1 MHMADAL
8 LSPQVGATF
17 WAISGGAIAY
27 GARKL
32 KKDLDDRKVPLMGV
46 FGAFVFAA
54 QMINFTIPGTGSSG
68 HLGGGMIL
76 AILLGPYAGFLTLA
90 SVLFI
95 QALFFGDGG
104 LLALGCNI
112 FNVGFWT
119 CFVAYPLIYRRLVT
133 SDSSPRR
140 MMVAAVIST
149 LVAMQLGPFSVVME
163 TVLSRMSELPFT
175 SFVLLMQPIHLVIG
189 LVEGVVTAGF
199 VAFVRRTRPEI
210 LESTLSPRRPTQVSI
225 RRVSIGFG
233 VAALLIGGVFS
244 WFASTHPDGLEWSI
258 KRIYGRSSLPERSEK
273 TAEVLEGIQNKTTV
287 FPDYGFRD
295 RTPSAEGDIST
306 VGGGNGET
314 RSLINPGKTAAG
326 VVGATLALGLSVLL
340 GLLFKGRKKRTPR
353 DSAGISHSGIRT

>member
-27 GARKL
+27 SARKL
-32 KKDLDDRKVPLMGV
+32 KEDLDDRKIPLMGV
-46 FGAFVFAA
+46 FGAFVFAV

-90 SVLFI
+90 SVFFI

-119 CFVAYPLIYRRLVT
+119 CFVVYPLIYRRLVM

-140 MMVAAVIST
+140 MTVAAVIST

-163 TVLSRMSELPFT
+163 TVLSRISELPFT

-210 LESTLSPRRPTQVSI
+210 LESTLSSRRLRQISI
-225 RRVSIGFG
+225 WRASIGFG
-233 VAALLIGGVFS
+233 VAAFFIGGVFS
-244 WFASTHPDGLEWSI
+244 WFASTRPDGLEWSI
-258 KRIYGRSSLPERSEK
+258 TKIYGTSNLPGRSER
-273 TAEVLEGIQNKTTV
+273 TVEVLEGIQDRTTI

-295 RTPSAEGDIST
+295 RAPSATGDTSA
-306 VGGGNGET
+306 VEGGNGET
-314 RSLINPGKTAAG
+314 RGLINPGTTAAG
-326 VVGATLALGLSVLL
+326 IVGATMTLGLSVLL
-340 GLLFKGRKKRTPR
+340 GLLFKRRKKRAPR
-353 DSAGISHSGIRT
+353 DSAGIGHSGIRA